1 VSSWGSYRQS
11 FPTINQTGV
20 LGTSEEYNKLG
31 GGSIINNKQ
40 NNLSEMNTLDR
51 QYSCSGGGVD
61 DQEGGVNYGGASEDI
76 EYFDNHGIDD
86 TPYTDK
92 K

>member
-1 VSSWGSYRQS
+1 
-11 FPTINQTGV
+11 
-20 LGTSEEYNKLG
+20 
-31 GGSIINNKQ
+31 
-40 NNLSEMNTLDR
+40 MNTLDR

-61 DQEGGVNYGGASEDI
+61 DQEGGVNYGGTSEDI

>member
-1 VSSWGSYRQS
+1 
-11 FPTINQTGV
+11 
-20 LGTSEEYNKLG
+20 
-31 GGSIINNKQ
+31 
-40 NNLSEMNTLDR
+40 MNTLDR
-51 QYSCSGGGVD
+51 QYSCSGGVGD
-61 DQEGGVNYGGASEDI
+61 DQESGVNYGGTSEDI